1 MATKQCGTLS
11 RRAGVSRLEVLLT
24 LLLLAVLAASAY
36 LVLRGSRAADHA
48 EIAAA
53 AATPEPAA
61 PETANAEE
69 ATPAEDEPAPGARP
83 AAREWAMRRDEGDD
97 ASPGFEELSLRI
109 PRPGEEA
116 DGARDPRRDAA
127 EARRAEEEA
136 AAKARKPKQ
145 LPGVNE
151 IELQLERIAQMPWSP
166 EAERLLNETL
176 EQWTLIDPVG
186 ALDYALSLDGRRS
199 RNAAVNAILG
209 EWAKQDPRA
218 AYEWFLANSAS
229 DPRSM
234 ETSVKAI
241 FLQMLNRSP
250 DWAMQSALGLSDQNL
265 RRSAVRALVDQLVK
279 SGDDARVR
287 RYYDTLGTASD
298 KSLFAS
304 TLAQSWA
311 IYQPY
316 EAAAWASGLTDAP
329 ARQRAVSSVIS
340 TWGYDDPE
348 SAAEWVRQ
356 LPADDF
362 QRIQLQRVT
371 QVWAREDPVGAANW
385 LLSQFPP
392 SAQLDPAVYG
402 LVTTVMRSNPEG
414 AMSWASTITNP
425 DQRASAVQ
433 MVARSWMRRDPE
445 RATAFV
451 NSTPLLADD
460 ARQRILRG
468 GGRGWR

>member
-1 MATKQCGTLS
+1 MATNRYGIMA

-36 LVLRGSRAADHA
+36 LVLRGSRAASDA

-53 AATPEPAA
+53 AATPGPVAPEPANAMEA
-61 PETANAEE
+61 PPAEE
-69 ATPAEDEPAPGARP
+69 EPAEGARP
-83 AAREWAMRRDEGDD
+83 AGRDWAPRRDEGDD

-109 PRPGEEA
+109 PRPGEPA
-116 DGARDPRRDAA
+116 DDSPGGRRDPR
-127 EARRAEEEA
+127 EEEDA

-151 IELQLERIAQMPWSP
+151 IELRLDRIAQMPWSP

-176 EQWTLIDPVG
+176 QQWTLIDPVG

-199 RNAAVNAILG
+199 RNAAVNSILG

-218 AYEWFLANSAS
+218 AYEWFLANSVS

-234 ETSVKAI
+234 ETSIKAI

-287 RYYDTLGTASD
+287 RYYDTLGTATD
-298 KSLFAS
+298 KGMFAS

-316 EAAAWASGLTDAP
+316 EAAAWASGLADAP

-385 LLSQFPP
+385 LLGQFPP

-414 AMSWASTITNP
+414 AMSWAATITNP

-451 NSTPLLADD
+451 NSTPLLTDD